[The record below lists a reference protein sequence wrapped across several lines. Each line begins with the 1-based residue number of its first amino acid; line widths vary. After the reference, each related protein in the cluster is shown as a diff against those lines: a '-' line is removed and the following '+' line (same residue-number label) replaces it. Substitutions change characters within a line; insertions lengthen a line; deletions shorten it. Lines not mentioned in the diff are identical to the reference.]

1 MYCGA
6 LKGCAHFWLHR
17 VHQILDCFCD
27 DSSKNDM
34 FVRTEKQSS
43 TVRDNSVRC
52 FYDINLHA
60 INIRVRRARDFEF
73 SRWTSNNSMCWVS
86 NQDLCWLLKCMSLKF
101 LTILLVYQIM
111 TCRIF
116 MMVLNNTMDQSAS
129 HVYIRFAGIASVS
142 KRRPYVDR
150 TLIVR

>member
-1 MYCGA
+1 MISRISGA

-86 NQDLCWLLKCMSLKF
+86 NQDLCWLLKCMSLK
-101 LTILLVYQIM
+101 IPY
-111 TCRIF
+111 
-116 MMVLNNTMDQSAS
+116 DP
-129 HVYIRFAGIASVS
+129 ASVPDYDL
-142 KRRPYVDR
+142 KDFYDG
-150 TLIVR
+150 LE